1 MMTKG
6 QGIGFVGA
14 GFIFLL
20 GALLSISN
28 TQPGNLHYSGL
39 GFLFVGLALFTGT
52 LTSCLNERYHRTS
65 LLAIGLGLALLFF
78 FIALVF
84 GLWSYFY

>member
-6 QGIGFVGA
+6 QGIGFIGA

-52 LTSCLNERYHRTS
+52 LTSWLNERHHQTS
-65 LLAIGLGLALLFF
+65 LLAIGVGLALLLFL
-78 FIALVF
+78 IALVF
-84 GLWSYFY
+84 GIWSYFY